1 MTSTLEYPN
10 DPALVAKRGA
20 FTLAKSVV
28 KFRDVPVTGVVNV
41 VHCAEAF
48 GQITKA
54 HCVPE
59 GVMKLLAGTLTLRLP
74 VASIDPF
81 CNCGVNGWP

>member
-20 FTLAKSVV
+20 FTLANSAV
-28 KFRDVPVTGVVNV
+28 KFNVLPVTGVVNV

-59 GVMKLLAGTLTLRLP
+59 GVMKLLLGRVIDKFPLP
-74 VASIDPF
+74 SITPF
-81 CNCGVNGWP
+81 CKTGVNGAP